1 MEAGVKLVPVG
12 TDVSSTFGDEQIV
25 RHSSNTTFCYSALG
39 DGYIRAAATLHVR
52 AAIAR
57 TLFQL

>member
-1 MEAGVKLVPVG
+1 LVPAG
-12 TDVSSTFGDEQIV
+12 TDVSTFGDDQIV
-25 RHSSNTTFCYSALG
+25 RHSTQHLFSALG
-39 DGYIRAAATLHVR
+39 DGYVRAAATLHVR